1 MCGRGQ
7 QHEIIIVD
15 IVISREHML
24 HAFVLGFADRK
35 PIRLAMKT
43 GRSLFTLALSVYGE
57 RVTLAYHVPSHKGG
71 SEHCSV
77 FCCAS
82 IRPSVPCA
90 VA

>member
-43 GRSLFTLALSVYGE
+43 GRSLFTLALSMVN
-57 RVTLAYHVPSHKGG
+57 V
-71 SEHCSV
+71 
-77 FCCAS
+77 
-82 IRPSVPCA
+82 
-90 VA
+90 